1 MQSFPNNISGCYLKR
16 IEQAEYF
23 HSTPLKQKHYFKRI
37 SITNLLSVFHRTAS
51 CKLIENKPI
60 INNNVVWWCPW
71 LNCAHSGML
80 WKISSLCTSLRTKSS
95 LTIKTDD
102 ITSSRRDVDLHIQAV
117 TGDSG
122 ENGLMRSAFHL
133 TKTSENLETVA
144 NGMEIPRE
152 NFQKV
157 PESLNFWNANHSTKS
172 CKVMWRTKHANVR
185 AVSCGFVYHK
195 LYTNPWVFSSD

>member
-1 MQSFPNNISGCYLKR
+1 
-16 IEQAEYF
+16 
-23 HSTPLKQKHYFKRI
+23 
-37 SITNLLSVFHRTAS
+37 
-51 CKLIENKPI
+51 
-60 INNNVVWWCPW
+60 
-71 LNCAHSGML
+71 ML

-144 NGMEIPRE
+144 NGMEILRE

-195 LYTNPWVFSSD
+195 INYIQIHGFFHQINFLITGNFFWISYKDFWILFMIFINYSIVFSHGNLLSLFYFNFFN

>member
-1 MQSFPNNISGCYLKR
+1 MQRLLLEDFIRRFETRYLILMGMQSFPNNISGCYLKR

-102 ITSSRRDVDLHIQAV
+102 ITSSRIKGRGSAH
-117 TGDSG
+117 TGGYGWLRGEWLNEECFPFDQNFWKFGNSG
-122 ENGLMRSAFHL
+122 EWYGNSPGKF
-133 TKTSENLETVA
+133 
-144 NGMEIPRE
+144 
-152 NFQKV
+152 
-157 PESLNFWNANHSTKS
+157 PESPRIVEFLKCEPFNQ
-172 CKVMWRTKHANVR
+172 
-185 AVSCGFVYHK
+185 K
-195 LYTNPWVFSSD
+195 L